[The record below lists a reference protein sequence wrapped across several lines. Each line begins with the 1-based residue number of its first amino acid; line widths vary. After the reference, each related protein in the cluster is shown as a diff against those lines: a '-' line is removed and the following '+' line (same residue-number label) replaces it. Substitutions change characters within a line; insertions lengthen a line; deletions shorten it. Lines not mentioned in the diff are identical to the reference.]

1 MFIQFSCKKSLIV
14 SRLDKEY
21 YYTCDLFSAENIDF
35 WYKTLHTWYI
45 KQIVYIVLLIYM
57 FSYSFNFF

>member
-35 WYKTLHTWYI
+35 
-45 KQIVYIVLLIYM
+45 
-57 FSYSFNFF
+57 